1 MAGSSDYPRS
11 HRVADFIQRELS
23 GMIRTEVRDP
33 RVSPM
38 LTVSSVEVSRDLSV
52 ARVYWSVLDA
62 DEVAETAAALK
73 RAAGFLRRRLAQEM
87 QIRSVPELR
96 FHHDDSIARGAA
108 MSALID
114 EAVATNTTAPDGER
128 EGASA
133 TGPDGDDRAGPTGD
147 DPLGSS
153 AADTPGE
160 GAGAAEDGESASR
173 DARVRAP
180 DDPV

>member
-1 MAGSSDYPRS
+1 MAGSNDYPRS

-52 ARVYWSVLDA
+52 AKVYWSVLDP
-62 DEVAETAAALK
+62 DEKEETKAALK

-96 FHHDDSIARGAA
+96 FHHDDSAERGAH
-108 MSALID
+108 MSALIA
-114 EAVATNTTAPDGER
+114 EAVASNTTSGEEQEGVVPAAGVASDGVSAEAGPAPSDGHATDEH
-128 EGASA
+128 SA
-133 TGPDGDDRAGPTGD
+133 DALPDDGGPSDDRPA
-147 DPLGSS
+147 
-153 AADTPGE
+153 
-160 GAGAAEDGESASR
+160 
-173 DARVRAP
+173 
-180 DDPV
+180 